1 MRSYRVPSVE
11 RAFVILDKVGLAVQ
25 GLSLVEVT
33 EKTGYAKTTV
43 FMLLTVLE
51 RLGALRQVEGRYFL
65 GGHLAFLGGQALQR
79 LDLRSIADPVM
90 RSLSERTGF
99 TVHLGVLEKCQVV
112 FIGKIEHEGF
122 IRFSSYVG
130 LSQPFHVSSLGKAIA
145 AFLPE
150 DRMAELLQCPLDRR
164 TRYTITEPSDLL
176 EAIKVIRDQGYAVED
191 EEDAEGVRCIGA
203 PIFDHDAAV
212 VGAVSVTAVR
222 TDLPVEAFPEVSRL
236 VVRSACEISKSLG
249 SSTRSLGPTVLQNED

>member
-11 RAFVILDKVGLAVQ
+11 RAFTILDEVGLAVQ

-65 GGHLAFLGGQALQR
+65 GGHLASLGGQALQR

-90 RSLSERTGF
+90 RSLSEQTGF

-150 DRMAELLQCPLDRR
+150 DRINELLQCPLDRR
-164 TRYTITEPSDLL
+164 TRYTITERTDLL
-176 EAIKVIRDQGYAVED
+176 EALKVIRTQGYAIED

-203 PIFDHDAAV
+203 PIFDHDAAA
-212 VGAVSVTAVR
+212 VGAISVTAVR
-222 TDLPVEAFPEVSRL
+222 TGLPVEAFPEVSRL
-236 VVRSACEISKSLG
+236 VVGSAQEISESLG
-249 SSTRSLGPTVLQNED
+249 TTRGSEPISSDIHD

>member
-11 RAFVILDKVGLAVQ
+11 RAFSILDEVGLAPR
-25 GLSLVEVT
+25 GLALMEIT

-65 GGHLAFLGGQALQR
+65 GGHLAALGGQALQR
-79 LDLRSIADPVM
+79 LDFRTVADPVM
-90 RSLSERTGF
+90 RSLSEQTGF
-99 TVHLGVLEKCQVV
+99 TTHLGVLERCQVLFV
-112 FIGKIEHEGF
+112 GKIEHEGF

-150 DRMAELLQCPLDRR
+150 ERMTELLQCPLERR
-164 TRYTITEPSDLL
+164 TRYTITEPNALL
-176 EAIKVIRDQGYAVED
+176 QAMQVIRRQGYAVED

-203 PIFDHDAAV
+203 PVFDHHGAV
-212 VGAVSVTAVR
+212 IGAVSVTAVR
-222 TDLPVEAFPEVSRL
+222 AELPVEAFPDVSRQ
-236 VVRSACEISKSLG
+236 VVAAAQQISQSLG
-249 SSTRSLGPTVLQNED
+249 ALELGVPSLSRSRD